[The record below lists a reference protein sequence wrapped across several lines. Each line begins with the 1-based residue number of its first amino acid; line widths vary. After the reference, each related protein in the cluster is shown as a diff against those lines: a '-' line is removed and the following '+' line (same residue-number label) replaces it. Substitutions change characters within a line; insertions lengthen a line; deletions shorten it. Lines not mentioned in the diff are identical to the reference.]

1 MEHHKRTHF
10 GTKVGVVMAAAGSA
24 VGLGNIWKFPYEVG
38 QNGGAAFL
46 LIYIL
51 CVLLLG
57 MPVMLSEFLIGR
69 RARANVAGAFRKL
82 SGGNRWALM
91 GLLGVVCA
99 FFILSFYFVV
109 AGWGIEYI
117 YQAACNNFAGKTTD
131 GLARFFADFS
141 SSSFRP
147 LLWDVVFIL
156 LTLYVVV
163 AGVEKG
169 IERYSKIL
177 MPFLLLIL
185 ILLCVR
191 SVTMD
196 NASAGLAFLF
206 KPDFSKITPT
216 VILSALGQAFFSLSL
231 GLGCMIT
238 YGSYIRSDNNLMR
251 TVAQVSVLDTIV
263 AVLSGVAIFPAV
275 FALGINPAQGPQLVF
290 VTLPSVFT
298 QMPGGYIFAI
308 LFFVLLSIAAL
319 TSTISIL
326 EIMVAFVSEEFHCS
340 RKNAAIVTSLV
351 IVISSALC
359 SLSLG
364 ADTRLTLFG
373 RTLFDWCDFLV
384 SKILMPV
391 GGFFIAIF
399 VGWFCSKKDVRDE
412 LSHGAVVSEWFV
424 NAFLFLMRFVV
435 PIAILLIFL
444 NELGVFDLLS

>member
-1 MEHHKRTHF
+1 MGVNIIFYGTSQANAFWHKNGIVGCGVRVLHF
-10 GTKVGVVMAAAGSA
+10 VVLFCG
-24 VGLGNIWKFPYEVG
+24 GRLGHRVY
-38 QNGGAAFL
+38 
-46 LIYIL
+46 
-51 CVLLLG
+51 
-57 MPVMLSEFLIGR
+57 
-69 RARANVAGAFRKL
+69 L
-82 SGGNRWALM
+82 SGGVQQFCRQNYRWPCAL
-91 GLLGVVCA
+91 
-99 FFILSFYFVV
+99 
-109 AGWGIEYI
+109 
-117 YQAACNNFAGKTTD
+117 
-131 GLARFFADFS
+131 FADFS

-251 TVAQVSVLDTIV
+251 TVAQVSVIDTIV

-359 SLSLG
+359 S
-364 ADTRLTLFG
+364 TRASTATEYTPLPMTA
-373 RTLFDWCDFLV
+373 T
-384 SKILMPV
+384 
-391 GGFFIAIF
+391 
-399 VGWFCSKKDVRDE
+399 
-412 LSHGAVVSEWFV
+412 
-424 NAFLFLMRFVV
+424 
-435 PIAILLIFL
+435 
-444 NELGVFDLLS
+444 